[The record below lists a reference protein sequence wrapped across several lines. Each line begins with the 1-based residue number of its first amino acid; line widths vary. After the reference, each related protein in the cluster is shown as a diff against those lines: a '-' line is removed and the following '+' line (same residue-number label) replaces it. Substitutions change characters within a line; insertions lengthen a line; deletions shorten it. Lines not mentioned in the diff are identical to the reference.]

1 MCVCVLC
8 NVYFSS
14 LLLVSMSR
22 LTHQILVS
30 VRIEIVFG
38 VRVCVFNWCV
48 CVCAP
53 AFSLSRSLALS
64 HAHTHTHTNTKR
76 DVG

>member
-1 MCVCVLC
+1 VCVCVLC

-30 VRIEIVFG
+30 VRVEIVFG
-38 VRVCVFNWCV
+38 VRVCV
-48 CVCAP
+48 
-53 AFSLSRSLALS
+53 LI
-64 HAHTHTHTNTKR
+64 
-76 DVG
+76 